1 MRVVVGGG
9 VVKGSSL
16 LTIGLNNFLVS
27 VIHLSSQQKFSWGWD
42 VSRLIKVCRSL
53 TRFLFGVG
61 SSLLKQIN
69 LSHLYIYLY
78 YGICQGEI
86 SEYIPIFPPSA
97 HLFIEKFAPSLTNFR
112 IGCGVLLFGT
122 DPVCQ
127 LEFGQASKCTRRE
140 RQSE

>member
-1 MRVVVGGG
+1 MRVGGGGG

-27 VIHLSSQQKFSWGWD
+27 VIHLSSQLKFSWGWD

-69 LSHLYIYLY
+69 LWGGSLPFIYTYTFVRVKSLNIY
-78 YGICQGEI
+78 
-86 SEYIPIFPPSA
+86 IFPFSSPVYREICPISD
-97 HLFIEKFAPSLTNFR
+97 KFQ
-112 IGCGVLLFGT
+112 
-122 DPVCQ
+122 DWM
-127 LEFGQASKCTRRE
+127 RRLALWH
-140 RQSE
+140 

>member
-27 VIHLSSQQKFSWGWD
+27 VIHLSSQLKFSLGWD

-69 LSHLYIYLY
+69 LWGGSLPFIYTYTFVRVKSLNIY
-78 YGICQGEI
+78 
-86 SEYIPIFPPSA
+86 IFPFSSPVYREICPISD
-97 HLFIEKFAPSLTNFR
+97 KFQ
-112 IGCGVLLFGT
+112 
-122 DPVCQ
+122 DWM
-127 LEFGQASKCTRRE
+127 RRLALWH
-140 RQSE
+140 